1 MIKAVFWDFGGVIT
15 TSPFD
20 SFNIYEESQNLPK
33 DLIRTI
39 NSTNPDNNAWAKLE
53 RSEIDLEE
61 FDSLFEV
68 ESRQF
73 GHSIPGKQILS
84 LVKGQ
89 IRPKMVK
96 AIREIKDKLIQGCL
110 TNNIQSTEDQ
120 ELEKDN
126 VGTAISGTNQEI
138 MELFD
143 FVFESSKEN
152 VRKPDPDFYK
162 LACQKGGVNPHEVIF
177 LDDLG
182 INLKPA
188 KALGMK
194 TIKVVK
200 SKNALL
206 ELQTFLKFRI
216 I

>member
-1 MIKAVFWDFGGVIT
+1 MIRAVFWDFGGVIT

-53 RSEIDLEE
+53 RSEIDQEE

-68 ESRQF
+68 ESQQF
-73 GHSIPGKQILS
+73 GHSVRGKQVLA
-84 LVKGQ
+84 LLKGQ
-89 IRPKMVK
+89 IRPEMVK
-96 AIREIKDKLIQGCL
+96 ALREIKDKLIQGCL

-120 ELEKDN
+120 ELETDN
-126 VGTAISGTNQEI
+126 AAISGTHQEI
-138 MELFD
+138 MRLFD

-152 VRKPDPDFYK
+152 VRKPDPKFYQ
-162 LACQKGGVNPHEVIF
+162 LACKRGKVNPNEVIF

-200 SKNALL
+200 AEDALQD
-206 ELQTFLKFRI
+206 LQDLLDFPI

>member
-1 MIKAVFWDFGGVIT
+1 MIRAVFWDFGGVIT

-20 SFNIYEESQNLPK
+20 SFNIYEESKNLPK

-53 RSEIDLEE
+53 RSEIDQEE

-68 ESRQF
+68 ESQQF
-73 GHSIPGKQILS
+73 GHSVPGKQVLA
-84 LVKGQ
+84 LLKGQ
-89 IRPKMVK
+89 IRPEMVK
-96 AIREIKDKLIQGCL
+96 ALSEIKDKLIQGCL

-120 ELEKDN
+120 ELETDN
-126 VGTAISGTNQEI
+126 AAISGTHQEI
-138 MELFD
+138 MGLFD

-152 VRKPDPDFYK
+152 VRKPDPRFYQ
-162 LACQKGGVNPHEVIF
+162 LACKRGKVNPNEVIF

-194 TIKVVK
+194 TIKVVRAK
-200 SKNALL
+200 DALQD
-206 ELQTFLKFRI
+206 LQDLLDFPI

>member
-1 MIKAVFWDFGGVIT
+1 MIRAVFWDFGGVIT

-20 SFNIYEESQNLPK
+20 SFNIYEESKNLPK

-53 RSEIDLEE
+53 RSEIDQEE

-68 ESRQF
+68 ESQQF
-73 GHSIPGKQILS
+73 GHSVPGKQVLA
-84 LVKGQ
+84 LLKGQ
-89 IRPKMVK
+89 IRPEMVK
-96 AIREIKDKLIQGCL
+96 ALREIKDKLIQGCL
-110 TNNIQSTEDQ
+110 TNNIQSDEDQ
-120 ELEKDN
+120 ELETDN
-126 VGTAISGTNQEI
+126 AAISGTHQEI
-138 MELFD
+138 MGLFD

-152 VRKPDPDFYK
+152 VRKPDPKFYQ
-162 LACQKGGVNPHEVIF
+162 LACKRGKVNPNEVIF

-194 TIKVVK
+194 TIKVVRAED
-200 SKNALL
+200 ALQD
-206 ELQTFLKFRI
+206 LQDLLDFPI

>member
-1 MIKAVFWDFGGVIT
+1 MIRAVFWDFGGVIT

-20 SFNIYEESQNLPK
+20 SFNIYEESKNLPK

-53 RSEIDLEE
+53 RSEIDQEE
-61 FDSLFEV
+61 FDSLFEA
-68 ESRQF
+68 ESQQF
-73 GHSIPGKQILS
+73 GHSVPGKQVLA
-84 LVKGQ
+84 LLKGQ
-89 IRPKMVK
+89 IRPEMVK
-96 AIREIKDKLIQGCL
+96 ALREIKDKLIQGCL
-110 TNNIQSTEDQ
+110 TNNIQSAEEQ
-120 ELEKDN
+120 ELETDN
-126 VGTAISGTNQEI
+126 AAISGTHQEI

-152 VRKPDPDFYK
+152 VRKPDPKFYQ
-162 LACQKGGVNPHEVIF
+162 LACNRGKVNPNEVIF

-194 TIKVVK
+194 TIKVVRAED
-200 SKNALL
+200 ALQD
-206 ELQTFLKFRI
+206 LQDLLDFPI

>member
-1 MIKAVFWDFGGVIT
+1 MIRAVFWDFGGVIT

-20 SFNIYEESQNLPK
+20 SFNIYEELKNLPK

-39 NSTNPDNNAWAKLE
+39 NSTNPDNNAWDKLE
-53 RSEIDLEE
+53 RSEIDQEE

-73 GHSIPGKQILS
+73 GHSVSGKQVLA
-84 LVKGQ
+84 LLKGQ
-89 IRPKMVK
+89 IRPEMVK
-96 AIREIKDKLIQGCL
+96 ALREIKDKLIQGCL

-120 ELEKDN
+120 ELETDN
-126 VGTAISGTNQEI
+126 SAISGTHQEI
-138 MELFD
+138 MGLFD

-152 VRKPDPDFYK
+152 VRKPDPRFYQ
-162 LACQKGGVNPHEVIF
+162 LACKRGKVNPNEVIF

-194 TIKVVK
+194 TIKVVRAED
-200 SKNALL
+200 ALQD
-206 ELQTFLKFRI
+206 LQDLLDFPI

>member
-20 SFNIYEESQNLPK
+20 SFNIYEEKRNLPI

-53 RSEIDLEE
+53 RNEIDQEE
-61 FDSLFEV
+61 FDSIFEL
-68 ESRQF
+68 ESQQF
-73 GHSIPGKQILS
+73 GHSVPGKEVLA
-84 LVKGQ
+84 LLKGQ
-89 IRPKMVK
+89 IRPEMVK
-96 AIREIKDKLIQGCL
+96 ALREIKDKLIQGCL

-126 VGTAISGTNQEI
+126 AAISGTHQEI
-138 MELFD
+138 MGLFD

-152 VRKPDPDFYK
+152 VRKPDPRFYQ
-162 LACQKGGVNPHEVIF
+162 LACKRGKVNPNEVVF

-194 TIKVVK
+194 TIKVVRAED
-200 SKNALL
+200 ALQD
-206 ELQTFLKFRI
+206 LQNLLDFPI

>member
-1 MIKAVFWDFGGVIT
+1 MIRAVFWDFGGVIT

-53 RSEIDLEE
+53 RSEIDQEE

-68 ESRQF
+68 ESQQF
-73 GHSIPGKQILS
+73 DYSVPGNQVLA
-84 LVKGQ
+84 LLKGQ
-89 IRPKMVK
+89 IRPEMVK
-96 AIREIKDKLIQGCL
+96 ALREIKDKLIQGCL
-110 TNNIQSTEDQ
+110 TNNIQSTESQ
-120 ELEKDN
+120 ELETDN
-126 VGTAISGTNQEI
+126 AAISGTHKEI
-138 MELFD
+138 MGLFD

-152 VRKPDPDFYK
+152 VRKPDPKFYQ
-162 LACQKGGVNPHEVIF
+162 LACKRGKVNPNEVIF

-188 KALGMK
+188 KVLGMK
-194 TIKVVK
+194 TIKVVRAED
-200 SKNALL
+200 ALQDL
-206 ELQTFLKFRI
+206 HDLLDFPI

>member
-1 MIKAVFWDFGGVIT
+1 MIRAVFWDFGGVIT

-20 SFNIYEESQNLPK
+20 SFNIYEESKNLPK

-53 RSEIDLEE
+53 RSEIDQEE

-68 ESRQF
+68 ESQQF
-73 GHSIPGKQILS
+73 DHSVPGKQVLA
-84 LVKGQ
+84 LLKGQ
-89 IRPKMVK
+89 IRPEMVK
-96 AIREIKDKLIQGCL
+96 ALREIKDKLIQGCL
-110 TNNIQSTEDQ
+110 TNNIQSNEDQ
-120 ELEKDN
+120 ELETDN
-126 VGTAISGTNQEI
+126 AAISGTHQEI
-138 MELFD
+138 MGLFD

-152 VRKPDPDFYK
+152 VRKPDPKFYQ
-162 LACQKGGVNPHEVIF
+162 LACKRGKVNPNEVIF

-194 TIKVVK
+194 TIKVVRAED
-200 SKNALL
+200 ALQD
-206 ELQTFLKFRI
+206 LQDLLDFPI

>member
-20 SFNIYEESQNLPK
+20 SFNIYEEKHNLPK

-39 NSTNPDNNAWAKLE
+39 NSTNPDINAWAKLE
-53 RSEIDLEE
+53 RNEIDQEE
-61 FDSLFEV
+61 FDSLFAV
-68 ESRQF
+68 ESKTF
-73 GHSIPGKQILS
+73 GHSIAGKEVLT
-84 LVKGQ
+84 LLKGQ
-89 IRPKMVK
+89 IRPEMVE
-96 AIREIKDKLIQGCL
+96 ALRNIKNKLIQGCL
-110 TNNIQSTEDQ
+110 TNNIQSMEDQ
-120 ELEKDN
+120 QLEKN
-126 VGTAISGTNQEI
+126 ASAFSGTNQEI
-138 MELFD
+138 MRLFD

-152 VRKPDPDFYK
+152 VRKPDPRFYK
-162 LACQKGGVNPHEVIF
+162 LACERGKVNPNEVIF

-200 SKNALL
+200 ADEALK
-206 ELQTFLKFRI
+206 ELQVLIDFPI

>member
-1 MIKAVFWDFGGVIT
+1 MIRAVFWDFGGVIT

-53 RSEIDLEE
+53 RNEIDQEE
-61 FDSLFEV
+61 FDSLFEI
-68 ESRQF
+68 ESQQF
-73 GHSIPGKQILS
+73 GHSIPGKEVLA
-84 LVKGQ
+84 LLKGQ
-89 IRPKMVK
+89 IRPEMVNALRK
-96 AIREIKDKLIQGCL
+96 IKDKLIQGCL
-110 TNNIQSTEDQ
+110 TNNIQSTDDQ
-120 ELEKDN
+120 ELENDN
-126 VGTAISGTNQEI
+126 AAMSGTHQEI
-138 MELFD
+138 MGLFD

-152 VRKPDPDFYK
+152 VRKPDPKFYQ
-162 LACQKGGVNPHEVIF
+162 LACKRGKVSPNEVIF

-188 KALGMK
+188 KALGMS
-194 TIKVVK
+194 TIKVIK
-200 SKNALL
+200 AEDALKD
-206 ELQTFLKFRI
+206 LQDLLDFPI

>member
-1 MIKAVFWDFGGVIT
+1 MVRAVFWDFGGVIT

-20 SFNIYEESQNLPK
+20 SFNIYEESKNLPK

-53 RSEIDLEE
+53 RSEIDQEE

-68 ESRQF
+68 ESQQF
-73 GHSIPGKQILS
+73 GHSVPGKQVLA
-84 LVKGQ
+84 LLKGQ
-89 IRPKMVK
+89 IRPEMVK
-96 AIREIKDKLIQGCL
+96 ALREIKDKLIQGCL
-110 TNNIQSTEDQ
+110 TNNIQSTEGQ
-120 ELEKDN
+120 ELETDN
-126 VGTAISGTNQEI
+126 AAISGTHQEI
-138 MELFD
+138 MGLFD

-152 VRKPDPDFYK
+152 VRKPDPKFYQ
-162 LACQKGGVNPHEVIF
+162 LACNRGKVNPNEVIF

-194 TIKVVK
+194 TIKVVRAED
-200 SKNALL
+200 ALQD
-206 ELQTFLKFRI
+206 LQDLLDFPI

>member
-1 MIKAVFWDFGGVIT
+1 MIRAVFWDFGGVIT

-39 NSTNPDNNAWAKLE
+39 NSTNSDNNAWAKLE
-53 RSEIDLEE
+53 RSEIDQEE
-61 FDSLFEV
+61 FDSLFEA
-68 ESRQF
+68 ESQQF
-73 GHSIPGKQILS
+73 GHSVPGKQVLA
-84 LVKGQ
+84 LLKGQ
-89 IRPKMVK
+89 IRPEMVK
-96 AIREIKDKLIQGCL
+96 ALREIKNKFIQGCL

-120 ELEKDN
+120 ELETDN
-126 VGTAISGTNQEI
+126 AAISGTHQEI
-138 MELFD
+138 MGLFD

-152 VRKPDPDFYK
+152 VRKPDPKFYQ
-162 LACQKGGVNPHEVIF
+162 LACKRGKVNPNEVIF

-194 TIKVVK
+194 TIKVVRAED
-200 SKNALL
+200 ALQD
-206 ELQTFLKFRI
+206 LQDLLDFPIT
-216 I
+216 